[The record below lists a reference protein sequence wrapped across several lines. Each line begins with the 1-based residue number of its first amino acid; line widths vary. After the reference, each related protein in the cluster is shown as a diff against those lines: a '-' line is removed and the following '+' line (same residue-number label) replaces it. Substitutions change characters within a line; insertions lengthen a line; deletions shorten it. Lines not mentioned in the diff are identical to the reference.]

1 MNEFVAGA
9 AGLDGPAQYEIR
21 LNGHI
26 DAQWA
31 DWFEGLTCTPLSD
44 GTTILSGPIAD
55 QAALHGLLRKV
66 GDLGIT
72 LVSVNV
78 DVDDQRQGESLSQ
91 TPVEAPTSS
100 EP

>member
-1 MNEFVAGA
+1 MSGFAEEA
-9 AGLDGPAQYEIR
+9 AGLDGAQYEIR
-21 LNGHI
+21 LDGHI

-31 DWFEGLTCTPLSD
+31 DWFEGLTSTPLSD

-66 GDLGIT
+66 GALGIT

-78 DVDDQRQGESLSQ
+78 KVDDPQGRGER
-91 TPVEAPTSS
+91 
-100 EP
+100 

>member
-1 MNEFVAGA
+1 MSGFAEEA
-9 AGLDGPAQYEIR
+9 AGLDGPAQCEIR
-21 LNGHI
+21 LDGHI

-31 DWFEGLTCTPLSD
+31 DWFEGLTSTPLSD

-78 DVDDQRQGESLSQ
+78 KVDDPRQGRALGQ
-91 TPVEAPTSS
+91 KPMEAPTSG
-100 EP
+100 EQ

>member
-1 MNEFVAGA
+1 MNEFAGGA

-44 GTTILSGPIAD
+44 GTTTLSGPIAD

-78 DVDDQRQGESLSQ
+78 KVDDPRQEESGQKPLRGSDKR
-91 TPVEAPTSS
+91 
-100 EP
+100 

>member
-1 MNEFVAGA
+1 MSGFAEEA
-9 AGLDGPAQYEIR
+9 AGLDGAQYEIR
-21 LNGHI
+21 LDGHI

-31 DWFEGLTCTPLSD
+31 DWFEGLTSTPLSD

-78 DVDDQRQGESLSQ
+78 KVDDPQGRGER
-91 TPVEAPTSS
+91 
-100 EP
+100 

>member
-1 MNEFVAGA
+1 MNEFARGA
-9 AGLDGPAQYEIR
+9 AGLDRPAQYEIR

-31 DWFEGLTCTPLSD
+31 DWFEGLTSTPLTD

-66 GDLGIT
+66 RDLGVT

-78 DVDDQRQGESLSQ
+78 KVDNPRQEVSGQRPLRGSDKR
-91 TPVEAPTSS
+91 
-100 EP
+100 

>member
-1 MNEFVAGA
+1 MNEFAGGA

-26 DAQWA
+26 DAHWA
-31 DWFEGLTCTPLSD
+31 DWFEGLTSTPLSD
-44 GTTILSGPIAD
+44 GTTILSGPIPD

-78 DVDDQRQGESLSQ
+78 DVDDPQQDESVQKPMYGSGKR
-91 TPVEAPTSS
+91 
-100 EP
+100 

>member
-1 MNEFVAGA
+1 MNEFAAGA
-9 AGLDGPAQYEIR
+9 AGLDRPAQYEIR

-31 DWFEGLTCTPLSD
+31 DWFEGLTSTSLTD

-78 DVDDQRQGESLSQ
+78 KVDDPRQ
-91 TPVEAPTSS
+91 
-100 EP
+100 

>member
-1 MNEFVAGA
+1 MNEFAGGA
-9 AGLDGPAQYEIR
+9 AGLDRPAQYEIR

-26 DAQWA
+26 DAHWA

-78 DVDDQRQGESLSQ
+78 DVDDPWQGENLSQ
-91 TPVEAPTSS
+91 TPVEISGS
-100 EP
+100 